1 MKFVHPV
8 NSLSRKA
15 ASVWLVCAIGGPL
28 LTLIDIQLIAGIG
41 KFMMITSFGYL
52 LFGLGLESNTVTKP
66 DGEGA

>member
-52 LFGLGLESNTVTKP
+52 LF
-66 DGEGA
+66 